1 MSSSGAGDWLES
13 MLTPGDEAVGDDL
26 ASQIIGSLPG
36 VFYLF
41 RAEDGRMLRW
51 NRALEARTGRT
62 RDEIADCHPLDL
74 IAPAD
79 RETAAAAIQAAIDDG
94 ASDCEAGLADA
105 QGGIVPH
112 YFCGRAASFAGE
124 RCVCG
129 LGIDISPQRS
139 AQQQAD
145 RIRERLVDAIEA
157 ISDGFASFDASDRL
171 LMCNRRYRELSSLG
185 GDNLQPG
192 NSFAE
197 ILRVG
202 LRDGLYPDARCDPEQ
217 WLAER
222 TRRRRENPRDSFEQ
236 QISTGKW
243 LRVEEHPTRD
253 DGRVSILVDITA
265 YKKREAKLR
274 ESEERYRALFEN
286 EFDAIVISDIA
297 SGRILDA
304 NARAA
309 NLLGYD
315 HEYLLTLA
323 RSDLHPPTTRNRAE
337 AAYSARCQQANAAP
351 FRQQLLCADGTPVP
365 VEISATLIT
374 DEAGNR
380 HYIQAV
386 IRDVTPRERLERMTA
401 DRGRILES
409 IARRAPLAEVLVQVQ
424 HMLERLRAARCARAF
439 LVDGERLVD
448 LEQGNLAGLDASWL
462 EHANRGRDEQEPI
475 PLPLPTARALLA
487 DFPEG
492 EAVVDPLHDRAG
504 RLVGALVMV
513 LPPVDQRGAHIET
526 SALVEAARLAAIA
539 IEQQHL
545 EDQLSWQAGHDDLTE
560 LPNRALLMDRLRQ
573 AIAQARRRDVNA
585 SVLLLDLDDFK
596 IVNDSLG
603 HAAGDRVLQIMG
615 ERLGKYLR
623 DEDTVARIGGDE
635 FVLVLPIS
643 GAPEVEKVAA
653 KLVDHLAKPLEVNG
667 ETFTLTP
674 SIGISVFPD
683 DGTTADEL
691 LQHADAAMYAA
702 KHAGKGRCCFYRN
715 MDS

>member
-13 MLTPGDEAVGDDL
+13 MLTPGNEAVSDDL
-26 ASQIIGSLPG
+26 ASHIIGSLPG

-51 NRALEARTGRT
+51 NKALEARTGRSP
-62 RDEIADCHPLDL
+62 DEIADCHPLDL
-74 IAPAD
+74 LAPVD
-79 RETAAAAIQAAIDDG
+79 REVAAAAIQAAIDDG
-94 ASDCEAGLADA
+94 ASDCEAGLVDA
-105 QGGIVPH
+105 QGGVTPY

-124 RCVCG
+124 LCVCG
-129 LGIDISPQRS
+129 LGINISPQRS

-157 ISDGFASFDASDRL
+157 ISDGFASFDANDRL
-171 LMCNRRYRELSSLG
+171 LVCNRRYRELSG
-185 GDNLQPG
+185 PEGRNLQPG
-192 NSFAE
+192 QQFAD
-197 ILRVG
+197 ILRLG
-202 LRDGLYPDARCDPEQ
+202 LNAGLYPDARADPER

-222 TRRRRENPRDSFEQ
+222 TLRRRENPRDSFEQ
-236 QISTGKW
+236 QLSTGKW

-265 YKKREAKLR
+265 YKEREAKLR
-274 ESEERYRALFEN
+274 ESEQRYRALFEN
-286 EFDAIVISDIA
+286 EFDAIIISDIA

-304 NARAA
+304 NVRAA

-315 HEYLLTLA
+315 HEHLLTLA

-337 AAYSARCQQANAAP
+337 AAYSARSQRPDAAP
-351 FRQQLLCADGTPVP
+351 FRQQLLRADGNTLP

-386 IRDVTPRERLERMTA
+386 IRDVTPRERLEQMTA

-409 IARRAPLAEVLVQVQ
+409 IARRAPLDEVLVQVQ
-424 HMLERLRAARCARAF
+424 HMLERLGAARLARVF
-439 LVDGERLVD
+439 LVDGEH
-448 LEQGNLAGLDASWL
+448 LAGLDEQRLTGLDPGWL
-462 EHANRGRDEQEPI
+462 EQAGRSGDAQEQI
-475 PLPLPTARALLA
+475 PLPLPAARDLLA
-487 DFPEG
+487 DTPAG
-492 EAVVDPLHDRAG
+492 EAVIDPLHDRVG

-513 LPPVDQRGAHIET
+513 LPPADQRGAHIET

-545 EDQLSWQAGHDDLTE
+545 EDQLSWQAGHDDLTR
-560 LPNRALLMDRLRQ
+560 LPNRALLMDRLQQ
-573 AIAQARRRDVNA
+573 AIAQARRRDGHA

-603 HAAGDRVLQIMG
+603 HAVGDRVLQIMG
-615 ERLGKYLR
+615 ERLGNYLR

-643 GAPEVEKVAA
+643 GAPEVESVAS
-653 KLVDHLAKPLEVNG
+653 KLVGHIAKPLDLNG
-667 ETFTLTP
+667 EEFTLTP

-702 KHAGKGRCCFYRN
+702 KHSGKGRFCFYRD
-715 MDS
+715 MDG